1 MRVLLAEDE
10 AGVRLMIASGL
21 ARAGYDVIEASD
33 GSAALRLLEEGTLP
47 DILITDIRMPGADG
61 WTVARAYRARL
72 PDLPVLYVTGFAD
85 ENNPV
90 PGGVILPKPFRAAQ
104 LPAALASLQQ
114 AHSPAVV
121 GGMTTGRAAAHVTDR
136 RMQIYLPD
144 EPVQEMTLSEY
155 QNFLERNGLVS
166 LVVHEAAG

>member
-1 MRVLLAEDE
+1 MRVLLVEDE

-21 ARAGYDVIEASD
+21 ARAGYDVIDASD

-90 PGGVILPKPFRAAQ
+90 PGGVILPKPFQR
-104 LPAALASLQQ
+104 
-114 AHSPAVV
+114 
-121 GGMTTGRAAAHVTDR
+121 GGLLSKPPHAAAIEGASAGSKQGRPIHSFR
-136 RMQIYLPD
+136 L
-144 EPVQEMTLSEY
+144 
-155 QNFLERNGLVS
+155 GLD
-166 LVVHEAAG
+166 AP